1 MRDRPAR
8 RSPEEGDEEKE
19 EEGVDADDTGGTY
32 RGKAGHTTNQIFV
45 VFPRRGRGR
54 SFCVAVLLLERVEE
68 EQQQR
73 DQQNVDDERL
83 D

>member
-1 MRDRPAR
+1 MLDRPAR
-8 RSPEEGDEEKE
+8 WSSPDEEGEADE
-19 EEGVDADDTGGTY
+19 DADDTGGTY

-45 VFPRRGRGR
+45 VCPQRSRAR